1 MGAKYVLTA
10 VEKAVEVGVEEEEE
24 EEALAL
30 RVVEELLL
38 PPFPPP
44 PPLTPLEDAGKKA
57 AMPSKPGL
65 GGACKMALDATM
77 AV

>member
-10 VEKAVEVGVEEEEE
+10 VEKAVEVGVEE

-44 PPLTPLEDAGKKA
+44 PPLPPLEDAGKKA